1 MPEQKREEKIIDKR
15 KPKLEKVGCF
25 HSGKGERGFMFFE
38 EFKGLKNGD
47 VFIYNRGILWKLK

>member
-1 MPEQKREEKIIDKR
+1 MIDKR